1 MNLRRD
7 MIDGFLSPSKSGE
20 EYLQARTTRPSAI
33 AAIVPAYNEAQGI
46 GKVLEVL
53 SRVDLLRVIIVVDDG
68 SIDSTAQEVQTA
80 ARCDPRIRL
89 IRHSQNQGKGQAILT
104 GWRAT
109 RAPILLTLDA
119 DLSGLQPGQ
128 VLDLIRP
135 LLQNRAD
142 MTLGLFKHGSR
153 STDNSHRATPW
164 LTGQRCFRAD
174 LLTYISFSA
183 AAGYGFETAL
193 TVAARRQSWR
203 VMKVAL
209 VGVSHPPSETH
220 RGFWQGLR
228 TRSRMYAQ
236 IIRAWYIATGWQQ
249 MVTRIKQLS

>member
-1 MNLRRD
+1 MPN
-7 MIDGFLSPSKSGE
+7 GKP
-20 EYLQARTTRPSAI
+20 QV

-46 GKVLEVL
+46 GNVLEVL
-53 SRVDLLRVIIVVDDG
+53 RRVNILGEILVIDDG
-68 SIDSTAQEVQTA
+68 SIDSTVQEVQA
-80 ARCDPRIRL
+80 VARCDPRIHL
-89 IRHSQNQGKGQAILT
+89 IRHRQNQGKGQAILT

-135 LLQNRAD
+135 LLQNQAD
-142 MTLGLFKHGSR
+142 MTLGLFKQGSR

-164 LTGQRCFRAD
+164 LTGQRCFRAN
-174 LLTYISFSA
+174 LLKYISFSA
-183 AAGYGFETAL
+183 ATGYGFETAL
-193 TVAARRQSWR
+193 TVAARQQRWR

-209 VGVSHPPSETH
+209 IGVSHPPSEAH

-236 IIRAWYIATGWQQ
+236 IVRAWYISTGWQQ
-249 MVTRIKQLS
+249 MVARIKQLS